1 MNLLREYIR
10 TLLTESIDP
19 KIMSMI
25 DKLESKQFNNNVKVH
40 VDDHGAGA
48 GQVTIIDTTHHA
60 SSNLAQV
67 TWEKAAGRYKDNLGN
82 CSGASVVEGSR
93 ARHGL
98 GPLAYEVAIEVTG
111 GLISDRMAVSN
122 EAIAVW
128 NYYAKNRPD
137 IEVVQLDNLDNEL
150 TYNDSDNCDQTVAV
164 YDLLT
169 RDDQWV
175 PSSLSKMYR
184 KSGTPVMDELRKR
197 GMLKEQ

>member
-1 MNLLREYIR
+1 MDLIREYIR
-10 TLLTESIDP
+10 ALLTESINP

-25 DKLESKQFNNNVKVH
+25 DKLESEQFNNNIKVH
-40 VDDHGAGA
+40 VDDYGNGS

-60 SSNLAQV
+60 SSDLARV
-67 TWEKAAGRYKDNLGN
+67 TWEKAAGRYKNNLGN

-93 ARHGL
+93 AIHGL
-98 GPLAYEVAIEVTG
+98 GPLAYEVAIEATG
-111 GLISDRMAVSN
+111 GLISDRMSVSD

-150 TYNDSDNCDQTVAV
+150 TYNDSDNCDQEVAV

-197 GMLKEQ
+197 GMLD